1 MTKMTGYTDGTK
13 DKFMNGKRIEE
24 EVMRTQADHWN
35 ELQKMREDGLITDS
49 EYQEYA
55 DNISNRVYEN
65 DPRSMNEIFSAD
77 KAQEVWEAKQQEAL
91 KEQRLSEIHENY
103 TEPQMEKL
111 DEQRAELKE
120 MLDNGEITQEEYGHH
135 MNTVN
140 KNVFEDVDQMRE
152 YVSTHPV
159 TPESPSVETSDTS
172 ASTEGAPVKEPLEA
186 DADDHYHADT
196 ETVRIDENTS
206 YSRTEMSGTS
216 GEVREHRQ
224 NLRDELSELRDNGT
238 IDADEYGSRMN
249 DINHGRYDGFENLNE
264 AMEDIPTPATEQE
277 MAAPEVSPMEP
288 HVESHTEVFHED
300 GITVEHT
307 STQMNGYDKRGAMH
321 DELDRKLEAGE
332 ITAEQRAELGAEVNK
347 GSFDR
352 YGSIDEAMQAGHD
365 QATEHQAE
373 TVVQDSPAPEPHV
386 ENATMETV
394 DLGNG
399 ETATKVSGTIHGG
412 PEMTSERQAQM
423 DEITQQFK
431 DGEINGSEY
440 QNQKRRMEAQW
451 RSEDV
456 RSAAGAQDV
465 PAQEPHAPES
475 PSMETS
481 SPDIDS
487 PVQDTAPAEPYVEN
501 AKMETIELGDGS
513 TMTKTSG
520 VVHGGSEMTPE
531 RQAQMDELSQK
542 LQSGEISGRE
552 YQNQKRRME
561 AEWRSED
568 VREAAGKQST
578 PSTAEP
584 AAAEQAEA
592 PSVTERLP
600 EEPVVENAKVETVQL
615 ENGATVTRTSG
626 VIHGGPEMTQERQ
639 AQLDSLNDQLRNGEI
654 NGREY
659 QNQKRRMEA
668 EWRSEDVKN
677 AAAGQDSPAHE
688 SNAPESPSM
697 ETSSPDIDS
706 PIQESAPT
714 GPRVENVKVESIELG
729 NGTTVTKTNGVIH
742 GGPEMTP
749 ERIAEQES
757 LLNDLQSGK
766 INGTQYQIQQNR
778 MESRWM
784 AEDLRAAAEEAEAV
798 HQEDIKESQQEVWEA
813 QDERWQNAEKMEAA
827 HQEDIRES
835 REDVWNAQD
844 QHWEERG
851 YGQDG
856 PRTMEAPV
864 EPEIEPAA
872 NYTPQTVHVETVDG
886 MSGDFHIDAHG
897 NIQVFGD
904 SIQGAPGLSSAEHV
918 EAFMAEP
925 SVQNAM
931 LKAESTG
938 TMLRSNVNGLELTRD
953 FTINTPEGPM
963 RAQMTMDMQGH
974 ADITFPDRSFDTFE
988 DYSKAEAEAFR
999 SPEAQSIQGN
1009 MENCRNVLNNQFT
1022 AIENRI
1028 SNLEGLDMTP
1038 SETLGRM
1045 ETEAFTIEQ
1054 PNGRLSFHSIDAAD
1068 MMDANEALLNMPE
1081 ADLTNSLNTL
1091 GQENPEVANWLSE
1104 LFSTPGMK
1112 IALLVGLAAIVALVA
1127 MSIVKANRLAEEQRL
1142 AEAQQERQETVAKE
1156 LGDAKSNPDG
1166 HEKEAGKTA
1175 AMARSAADHEENRE
1189 SAGMKQPDSGEADT
1203 DSSSQKNE
1211 NVAPAME
1218 ETIET
1223 PDKQQDI
1230 PEQEQA
1236 KAAPD
1241 NKENISSSSVSS
1253 KDAGKEEKSEESDK
1267 EKPETGKDETE
1278 AEEEKAQRATEN
1290 SIAENIA
1297 KGAEAEPQNAPES
1310 TSHASDEKEKEAKDE
1325 NPAKEQPEMHTADT
1339 TTPDIADAEDSK
1351 GIDET
1356 VTDTEKAAS
1365 DVKKTIDG
1373 EKAEEAKDGDSHDKK
1388 EPAGTKEAQ
1397 EKIKEN
1403 PVRKDSMHEES
1414 VKDKEDKDET
1424 VHDAPEAEPQVHDDT
1439 VIPESPDTPD
1449 PVVIPTPE
1457 AVTEPA
1463 AEKHE
1468 NALISWEIDKNS
1480 GSLILGGDITKKGL
1494 ERVLAEAEK
1503 DALANG
1509 YRIDNLV
1516 IGNETTSIQ
1525 PCALTALEGRSP
1537 DSKVSPMNLVLE
1549 IDKAHKDAY
1558 RSIEACKAFIIPE
1571 SLVNVAIKNYAPDA
1585 CLSIKDDKTFRPFH
1599 TVLTQNVDYIPD
1611 NFMGYAKI
1619 DQLLQRDTDPDHR
1632 MSIGR
1637 NAFGQEGP
1645 EAERILKTKDP
1656 VGHAPNEKTDEKT
1669 EHEKMDEH
1677 LQPLGHKL
1685 SNEHGGWMMDEKA
1698 SRESLEKLNAS
1709 MERDNTNRIAALTQA
1724 RNELLKKRDEL
1735 VASAKNSPKWILR
1748 QYKETEEYAQKID
1761 DLKRN
1766 GKIDNNGKTL
1776 SLLNWSSGQCGGCDV
1791 WDKKIVE
1798 MQKKADKLIERYEK
1812 LKLPELD
1819 GVIKELKD
1827 LKNRDFKAE
1836 RVKLVNEFLQ
1846 PYLDAVVCSEYMKT
1860 PEFAEKMQTFDNK
1873 ELIKG
1878 YKELTEA
1885 IGKMDA
1891 EIAELGGKHQEILSA
1906 EDMQHVQNARD
1917 NNEMLVGISA
1927 SSLGDSAFENQA
1939 LRFIPGEDAKTYI
1952 RHLEKSI
1959 PEMDPENQK
1968 LAREMIDNVRRGK
1981 VFTVPNG
1988 VKLGAYALA
1997 NTNSE
2002 GLAEDVNNHISL
2014 NAIEKKYNAEIE
2026 RLKANREELVSKGQD
2041 TTQVDKQIKEKE
2053 AEYSSRRASMLSED
2067 ASDRAVIHD
2076 NAVVNNDRAYLF
2088 DVKCNDEKMQKM
2100 TANCGKEIPEKGMMA
2115 NISGKSPKKHK
2126 AADLDKEKR
2135 DYEKKER
2142 RDARGMAVLGGLG
2155 GAISGMADKDF
2166 SATKGL
2172 AYAIGTPLFFL
2183 ALLIGKLGKKG
2194 IDCLKEMKNGKQ
2206 PDLIKMY
2213 GLDGNTPETLKLA
2226 GRARYELA
2234 SAVAIAAEKG
2244 PGEGLLAD
2252 LKNISEHLDPDRP
2265 EASSLISGSKDAQ
2278 KLAVALVN
2286 SDYSL
2291 EELGRLA
2298 IEFGSM
2304 QDGEHRAEEAKNL
2317 MEGLEK
2323 KMAEKEVQIKASSKE
2338 VGEKSLYNQNSRKI
2352 EDSFDKALA
2361 KKEKE
2366 AEKILRENGRNAS
2379 GKKLTK
2385 TEKIKMKAE
2394 DKARNNARKP
2404 GKGHTQEQ

>member
-1 MTKMTGYTDGTK
+1 MEDANIQDTIPEAEVQDGSALPEYVEPDRFTVTRTVEGPAGAWKETSTWTAVEEPSPSAQYQPADGSPGFRRIGTSQPETIRSAASNPVTDKMYYQETAANGQRYPSREEVESAWQEAKAQSQEQFLKDNPEHAELAKDYDSFDEYLESAEYARATGNQIPAEEAIK
-13 DKFMNGKRIEE
+13 AENGKTAETVFDHNE
-24 EVMRTQADHWN
+24 DMEMNDMAETTGFRTQADHWN
-35 ELQKMREDGLITDS
+35 ELEEMHQSGYITDA
-49 EYQEYA
+49 EFDKYA
-55 DNISNRVYEN
+55 DNISNRVYED
-65 DPRSMNEIFSAD
+65 DPRSMKEIFSSD
-77 KAQEVWEAKQQEAL
+77 KAQEVWKAKNTYQA
-91 KEQRLSEIHENY
+91 
-103 TEPQMEKL
+103 
-111 DEQRAELKE
+111 
-120 MLDNGEITQEEYGHH
+120 TQ
-135 MNTVN
+135 
-140 KNVFEDVDQMRE
+140 
-152 YVSTHPV
+152 
-159 TPESPSVETSDTS
+159 
-172 ASTEGAPVKEPLEA
+172 
-186 DADDHYHADT
+186 
-196 ETVRIDENTS
+196 
-206 YSRTEMSGTS
+206 
-216 GEVREHRQ
+216 
-224 NLRDELSELRDNGT
+224 
-238 IDADEYGSRMN
+238 
-249 DINHGRYDGFENLNE
+249 
-264 AMEDIPTPATEQE
+264 
-277 MAAPEVSPMEP
+277 P
-288 HVESHTEVFHED
+288 HVESHTETFQGD
-300 GITVEHT
+300 GVTVEHT
-307 STQMNGYDKRGAMH
+307 ETKMSGISKRSEMQAELRERYEAGDISQEEFMDRNAKIASGQYNGYKDIDQAM
-321 DELDRKLEAGE
+321 ELDPYDEEASTPMQDDPSAEQGSSLDNAGE
-332 ITAEQRAELGAEVNK
+332 TPYEPTAEQQEVWEAQ
-347 GSFDR
+347 DR
-352 YGSIDEAMQAGHD
+352 HWEDGMDTNPNGEN
-365 QATEHQAE
+365 
-373 TVVQDSPAPEPHV
+373 PAIEPHV
-386 ENATMETV
+386 ENAHMETI

-399 ETATKVSGTIHGG
+399 ATATKVSG
-412 PEMTSERQAQM
+412 
-423 DEITQQFK
+423 
-431 DGEINGSEY
+431 
-440 QNQKRRMEAQW
+440 
-451 RSEDV
+451 
-456 RSAAGAQDV
+456 
-465 PAQEPHAPES
+465 
-475 PSMETS
+475 
-481 SPDIDS
+481 
-487 PVQDTAPAEPYVEN
+487 
-501 AKMETIELGDGS
+501 
-513 TMTKTSG
+513 
-520 VVHGGSEMTPE
+520 VVHGGPEMTPE
-531 RQAQMDELSQK
+531 RQAQMDDLTEQFK
-542 LQSGEISGRE
+542 NGEITGKE
-552 YQNQKRRME
+552 YQDSRNRLQR
-561 AEWRSED
+561 EWRKED
-568 VREAAGKQST
+568 VKD
-578 PSTAEP
+578 
-584 AAAEQAEA
+584 AAEAMDEPSSSANGIADAQQEIPEA
-592 PSVTERLP
+592 QV
-600 EEPVVENAKVETVQL
+600 EPHVENVHSETINL
-615 ENGATVTRTSG
+615 DNGATVTKTSG
-626 VIHGGPEMTQERQ
+626 V
-639 AQLDSLNDQLRNGEI
+639 
-654 NGREY
+654 
-659 QNQKRRMEA
+659 
-668 EWRSEDVKN
+668 V
-677 AAAGQDSPAHE
+677 
-688 SNAPESPSM
+688 
-697 ETSSPDIDS
+697 
-706 PIQESAPT
+706 
-714 GPRVENVKVESIELG
+714 
-729 NGTTVTKTNGVIH
+729 H

-749 ERIAEQES
+749 ERQAQMDNLSEQFRNGDISSTEFQQES
-757 LLNDLQSGK
+757 SQMRR
-766 INGTQYQIQQNR
+766 Q
-778 MESRWM
+778 WM
-784 AEDLRAAAEEAEAV
+784 AEDVREAAAENAGEPAHESPATDTPSADIQQDIPDASAPV
-798 HQEDIKESQQEVWEA
+798 EGRSFDDMLNDLDGNMVTEQHITDVRFEDGQLVGQINNRPVTIDFNGGTPKEFADQLMNDPNPGNRRLGETIQNTIDNGGHYQNVSATYADGSVYTNNGEFESVMHPDGSMDIRSLSTRETISIDRNGNRIDMPAPAQQEQHVQEGIKEPQMPQENAAPDTPSPNDAPYEPTAEQQQVWEA
-813 QDERWQNAEKMEAA
+813 QDK
-827 HQEDIRES
+827 
-835 REDVWNAQD
+835 
-844 QHWEERG
+844 HWEAQG
-851 YGQDG
+851 YGQD
-856 PRTMEAPV
+856 APAPS
-864 EPEIEPAA
+864 EPVAEPAA
-872 NYTPQTVHVETVDG
+872 NYTPQTVHVETIDG
-886 MSGDFHIDAHG
+886 MSGDFHMDANG
-897 NIQVFGD
+897 NIQVFSD
-904 SIQGAPGLSSAEHV
+904 SIQGAPGISPAEHV

-931 LKAESTG
+931 LKAQSAG
-938 TMLRSNVNGLELTRD
+938 TMIRSNINGLELTRD
-953 FTINTPEGPM
+953 FTINTPEGPVK
-963 RAQMTMDMQGH
+963 AQMTMDMSGK
-974 ADITFPDRSFDTFE
+974 ADITFNDKHFDSPD
-988 DYSKAEAEAFR
+988 DYFKAEAEAFQT
-999 SPEAQSIQGN
+999 PEAQSIQGS
-1009 MENCRNVLNNQFT
+1009 MDNCRNVLNNQFST
-1022 AIENRI
+1022 IEDRI
-1028 SNLEGLDMTP
+1028 SNLDGLRTTP
-1038 SETLGRM
+1038 SETFDRM
-1045 ETEAFTIEQ
+1045 ETEAFTVEQ
-1054 PNGRLSFHSIDAAD
+1054 PNGRIDFHSMDAAD
-1068 MMDANEALLNMPE
+1068 MMDANETLLNMPDAE
-1081 ADLTNSLNTL
+1081 LTDTLNSL
-1091 GQENPEVANWLSE
+1091 GQDNPEIANWLSE

-1127 MSIVKANRLAEEQRL
+1127 MSVIKASRLAEEQRL

-1156 LGDAKSNPDG
+1156 LGDAKSNPSS
-1166 HEKEAGKTA
+1166 HEKEAGNTA
-1175 AMARSAADHEENRE
+1175 AMARSAADHEENRK
-1189 SAGMKQPDSGEADT
+1189 SAGMKQPDSGETDT
-1203 DSSSQKNE
+1203 ASSSQKNE

-1253 KDAGKEEKSEESDK
+1253 KDDGKKEKSEESDK
-1267 EKPETGKDETE
+1267 DKEKPEAGKDEAE
-1278 AEEEKAQRATEN
+1278 AEEEKTQKATEN

-1297 KGAEAEPQNAPES
+1297 KGAEAEPQNTPES
-1310 TSHASDEKEKEAKDE
+1310 TDHASDEKEKKAKDE
-1325 NPAKEQPEMHTADT
+1325 NPAKAQPEMHTADT

-1365 DVKKTIDG
+1365 DVEKTIDG
-1373 EKAEEAKDGDSHDKK
+1373 EMAKEAKDGDSHDKK
-1388 EPAGTKEAQ
+1388 EPAGTEKTQ
-1397 EKIKEN
+1397 EKVKEN
-1403 PVRKDSMHEES
+1403 PVREDSMHEES

-1424 VHDAPEAEPQVHDDT
+1424 VHDGPEPEPQVHDDT
-1439 VIPESPDTPD
+1439 MIPVSPDTPD
-1449 PVVIPTPE
+1449 PIVIPTPE
-1457 AVTEPA
+1457 TITEPA

-1537 DSKVSPMNLVLE
+1537 DSKVSPTNLVLE

-1571 SLVNVAIKNYAPDA
+1571 SLANVAIKNYAPDA
-1585 CLSIKDDKTFRPFH
+1585 CLSIKDDKTFRHFH

-1685 SNEHGGWMMDEKA
+1685 SNEHVGWMMDEKA

-1724 RNELLKKRDEL
+1724 RDELIKKRDEL
-1735 VASAKNSPKWILR
+1735 VASAKNSPKWILG
-1748 QYKETEEYAQKID
+1748 QYRGTEEYAKRKD
-1761 DLKRN
+1761 ELLLKGEIE
-1766 GKIDNNGKTL
+1766 GKPIFP
-1776 SLLNWSSGQCGGCDV
+1776 WSNGQCGGCDV

-1812 LKLPELD
+1812 LNLPKLD
-1819 GVIKELKD
+1819 GVINDLKE

-1860 PEFAEKMQTFDNK
+1860 PEFTEKMQTFDNK

-1885 IGKMDA
+1885 IGKMDE
-1891 EIAELGGKHQEILSA
+1891 EIAELGGKHQEILST
-1906 EDMQHVQNARD
+1906 EYMQHVRNARD
-1917 NNEMLVGISA
+1917 NKEMLVGISV

-1939 LRFIPGEDAKTYI
+1939 LRFLPGEDAKTYI
-1952 RHLEKSI
+1952 QHLEKSI

-1981 VFTVPNG
+1981 IFIAPNG

-2014 NAIEKKYNAEIE
+2014 NAIKKKYDAEIE
-2026 RLKANREELVSKGQD
+2026 RLKSNREELVSKGQD
-2041 TTQVDKQIKEKE
+2041 TTQVDKQIREKD
-2053 AEYSSRRASMLSED
+2053 AEYKSRCASMLSGD

-2142 RDARGMAVLGGLG
+2142 RDARGMTILGGLG
-2155 GAISGMADKDF
+2155 GALSGMTDKDF

-2172 AYAIGTPLFFL
+2172 AYTIGTPLFFL

-2213 GLDGNTPETLKLA
+2213 GLDGNTPEALKLA

-2244 PGEGLLAD
+2244 PGESLLAD

-2291 EELGRLA
+2291 EEMGRLA

-2317 MEGLEK
+2317 LEGLEK
-2323 KMAEKEVQIKASSKE
+2323 QIAEKEVQIKASSKE

-2352 EDSFDKALA
+2352 EDSFDKDLS
-2361 KKEKE
+2361 KKKKE
-2366 AEKILRENGRNAS
+2366 AEKILRENGRDAS

-2394 DKARNNARKP
+2394 DKARNNARKR

>member
-1 MTKMTGYTDGTK
+1 MNSILTGDMKKLIDGFAGQLEAFKEPAYFRTRQRITFAGKEYDVVRSYDVHETPGGGLEFKPDHSVGVFSTEPGGEVEYARRQNISHRTRLGEFGEYSNEELTRLYNESKCASETEFLQENRGHMDMAEKFGVPENGLQHGMDASEYVRNFKDYIQSPEYAKATAGPVKLESGSLELNQDNYYGIDFKDYPVTEAIGPDGTVIEGSGRIDVEYSLYSDGTVSIDVGNQGWK
-13 DKFMNGKRIEE
+13 DADIARLEAELTGNRSFQIDMSDRYERNVGSLIENNSEIISRDFNGNVNAFLDRELNPELTRMHLQSSDVLWEQPYTTPEGIEGVITTRCDGTVTAEVPQGPNRESWNYNDYEAKVEAFQSSPEVEKLKVQAEARYEWAKENGFPNESGLNSTNLPKVKSEQLAELSEMHLDGTLTDQEYREYSNKVMDGEYLREKGSME
-24 EVMRTQADHWN
+24 EVVDRDIQ
-35 ELQKMREDGLITDS
+35 QKRWE
-49 EYQEYA
+49 
-55 DNISNRVYEN
+55 
-65 DPRSMNEIFSAD
+65 
-77 KAQEVWEAKQQEAL
+77 AQEQHWEDRDYRQDGPEKMEA
-91 KEQRLSEIHENY
+91 EESV
-103 TEPQMEKL
+103 
-111 DEQRAELKE
+111 
-120 MLDNGEITQEEYGHH
+120 QEEP
-135 MNTVN
+135 
-140 KNVFEDVDQMRE
+140 VDE
-152 YVSTHPV
+152 SVS
-159 TPESPSVETSDTS
+159 PES
-172 ASTEGAPVKEPLEA
+172 
-186 DADDHYHADT
+186 ADT
-196 ETVRIDENTS
+196 EPHEENADIVEKNTETMAEPSDSIESQTQERTSSLDTVNTEIADNPSPSPTTEDTIENADLKQGPEPMPEEPVMEGAS
-206 YSRTEMSGTS
+206 PIETEMNTFDQSLQNLGSPDNPVLHWRKGSVYANGQTISNTTEVYKDGSVYTNNGSYETIRHPDGSMDIRDITS
-216 GEVREHRQ
+216 GEVRSLDAEG
-224 NLRDELSELRDNGT
+224 NLINRTPNAEKQMADKGYTPSE
-238 IDADEYGSRMN
+238 S
-249 DINHGRYDGFENLNE
+249 
-264 AMEDIPTPATEQE
+264 QK
-277 MAAPEVSPMEP
+277 EVW
-288 HVESHTEVFHED
+288 
-300 GITVEHT
+300 
-307 STQMNGYDKRGAMH
+307 
-321 DELDRKLEAGE
+321 
-332 ITAEQRAELGAEVNK
+332 
-347 GSFDR
+347 
-352 YGSIDEAMQAGHD
+352 
-365 QATEHQAE
+365 
-373 TVVQDSPAPEPHV
+373 
-386 ENATMETV
+386 
-394 DLGNG
+394 
-399 ETATKVSGTIHGG
+399 
-412 PEMTSERQAQM
+412 QAQ
-423 DEITQQFK
+423 DK
-431 DGEINGSEY
+431 
-440 QNQKRRMEAQW
+440 
-451 RSEDV
+451 
-456 RSAAGAQDV
+456 
-465 PAQEPHAPES
+465 H
-475 PSMETS
+475 
-481 SPDIDS
+481 
-487 PVQDTAPAEPYVEN
+487 
-501 AKMETIELGDGS
+501 
-513 TMTKTSG
+513 
-520 VVHGGSEMTPE
+520 
-531 RQAQMDELSQK
+531 
-542 LQSGEISGRE
+542 
-552 YQNQKRRME
+552 
-561 AEWRSED
+561 
-568 VREAAGKQST
+568 
-578 PSTAEP
+578 
-584 AAAEQAEA
+584 
-592 PSVTERLP
+592 
-600 EEPVVENAKVETVQL
+600 
-615 ENGATVTRTSG
+615 
-626 VIHGGPEMTQERQ
+626 
-639 AQLDSLNDQLRNGEI
+639 
-654 NGREY
+654 
-659 QNQKRRMEA
+659 
-668 EWRSEDVKN
+668 
-677 AAAGQDSPAHE
+677 
-688 SNAPESPSM
+688 
-697 ETSSPDIDS
+697 
-706 PIQESAPT
+706 
-714 GPRVENVKVESIELG
+714 
-729 NGTTVTKTNGVIH
+729 
-742 GGPEMTP
+742 
-749 ERIAEQES
+749 
-757 LLNDLQSGK
+757 
-766 INGTQYQIQQNR
+766 
-778 MESRWM
+778 
-784 AEDLRAAAEEAEAV
+784 
-798 HQEDIKESQQEVWEA
+798 
-813 QDERWQNAEKMEAA
+813 WQNAEKMEAA

-835 REDVWNAQD
+835 REDVWKAQD

-851 YGQDG
+851 YRQDG

-988 DYSKAEAEAFR
+988 DYSKAEAEAFQ

-1081 ADLTNSLNTL
+1081 ADLTNSLNAL

-1127 MSIVKANRLAEEQRL
+1127 MSVVKANRLAEEQRL

-1166 HEKEAGKTA
+1166 HEKEAGNTA
-1175 AMARSAADHEENRE
+1175 AMARSAADHEENQK
-1189 SAGMKQPDSGEADT
+1189 SAGMKQPDSSETDT
-1203 DSSSQKNE
+1203 ASSSQKNE

-1230 PEQEQA
+1230 SEQEHA

-1241 NKENISSSSVSS
+1241 NNGNIPASESS
-1253 KDAGKEEKSEESDK
+1253 KKDEREEKSEESDK
-1267 EKPETGKDETE
+1267 ENEKSEKDEAE
-1278 AEEEKAQRATEN
+1278 NEEEKAQKVTEN
-1290 SIAENIA
+1290 NIAENIA
-1297 KGAEAEPQNAPES
+1297 KGAEAEPQNVPES
-1310 TSHASDEKEKEAKDE
+1310 TSHASDEKEKEAKDK

-1339 TTPDIADAEDSK
+1339 STPDITDAEDSK
-1351 GIDET
+1351 GVDET
-1356 VTDTEKAAS
+1356 VTDTEKAAT
-1365 DVKKTIDG
+1365 DAEKTIDG
-1373 EKAEEAKDGDSHDKK
+1373 EMAEEAKDGDSHDKK
-1388 EPAGTKEAQ
+1388 EPAGTKEAK
-1397 EKIKEN
+1397 EEIKEN
-1403 PVRKDSMHEES
+1403 PVRKDSVHEES

-1424 VHDAPEAEPQVHDDT
+1424 VHDGTVHDGPEPEPQVHDDT
-1439 VIPESPDTPD
+1439 MIPESPDTPD
-1449 PVVIPTPE
+1449 PVIIPTPE
-1457 AVTEPA
+1457 DVSEPA

-1516 IGNETTSIQ
+1516 IGNETSSIQ

-1537 DSKVSPMNLVLE
+1537 DSKVNPMNLVLE

-1558 RSIEACKAFIIPE
+1558 RSIEACKVFIIPE
-1571 SLVNVAIKNYAPDA
+1571 SLANVAIKNYAPDA
-1585 CLSIKDDKTFRPFH
+1585 CLSIKDNKTFRRFH
-1599 TVLTQNVDYIPD
+1599 TVITQDVDYIPD

-1685 SNEHGGWMMDEKA
+1685 SNEHGGWMMDEKE

-1724 RNELLKKRDEL
+1724 RDELIKKRDEL
-1735 VASAKNSPKWILR
+1735 VASAKNAPSWVLN
-1748 QYKETEEYAQKID
+1748 QYKETEAYTRAKEN
-1761 DLKRN
+1761 LLRN
-1766 GKIDNNGKTL
+1766 GKLTLGNGISL
-1776 SLLNWSSGQCGGCDV
+1776 SLKKWDSGQKGGCDV
-1791 WDKKIVE
+1791 WDKKIAE

-1812 LKLPELD
+1812 LNLPELD
-1819 GVIKELKD
+1819 GVINDLKD

-1836 RVKLVNEFLQ
+1836 RVKLVNKFIN

-1860 PEFAEKMQTFDNK
+1860 PEFAEKMKTFDNK
-1873 ELIKG
+1873 ESIKG

-1906 EDMQHVQNARD
+1906 EDMQHVRNARD
-1917 NNEMLVGISA
+1917 NKEMLVGISV

-1952 RHLEKSI
+1952 RHLEKSLS
-1959 PEMDPENQK
+1959 EMNPENQK

-2014 NAIEKKYNAEIE
+2014 NAIKKKYDAEIE

-2041 TTQVDKQIKEKE
+2041 TTQVDKQIREKD
-2053 AEYSSRRASMLSED
+2053 AEYKSRRASMLSED

-2088 DVKCNDEKMQKM
+2088 DVKCNDEKMQKI

-2142 RDARGMAVLGGLG
+2142 RDSRGMAVLGGLG
-2155 GAISGMADKDF
+2155 GALSGMTDKDF

-2213 GLDGNTPETLKLA
+2213 GLDGNTPEALKLA

-2244 PGEGLLAD
+2244 PGESLLAD

-2317 MEGLEK
+2317 LESLEK
-2323 KMAEKEVQIKASSKE
+2323 QIAEKEVQIKASSKK

-2352 EDSFDKALA
+2352 EDSFNKDLA

-2366 AEKILRENGRNAS
+2366 AEKILRENGRDAS